1 MDKLRENKFKLI
13 GGLPSLDFVN
23 TVGGRIASD
32 IRDDKLVEYEDLLA
46 WSRKAGLIGQKEVR
60 MLAQRA
66 KEQPRAA
73 TAVLKRAVQLR
84 EAAYRLFKAAI
95 ENERPDSADLQKL
108 NQELQL
114 AKRREILVHD
124 SAGYHF
130 EWGTAEVPLDKML
143 SVLAQSA
150 AMVLTSDQL
159 SLMKQCGGERCGWL
173 FWDKSRRRNRT
184 WCDMKD
190 CGNLAK
196 VHRFRQRHR

>member
-23 TVGGRIASD
+23 TVGGRIASE

-46 WSRKAGLIGQKEVR
+46 WSRKAGLMGQKEVR
-60 MLAQRA
+60 MLARRA
-66 KEQPRAA
+66 KEDPR
-73 TAVLKRAVQLR
+73 TAITVLKRAVQLR

-95 ENERPDSADLQKL
+95 KNGRPDPEDLKRL
-108 NQELQL
+108 NQELRL
-114 AKRREILVHD
+114 AKGREILVHHGG
-124 SAGYHF
+124 GYHF
-130 EWGTAEVPLDKML
+130 EWGTGEVPLDQML
-143 SVLAQSA
+143 SILAQSA

-159 SLMKQCGGERCGWL
+159 SQVKQCGGERCGWL